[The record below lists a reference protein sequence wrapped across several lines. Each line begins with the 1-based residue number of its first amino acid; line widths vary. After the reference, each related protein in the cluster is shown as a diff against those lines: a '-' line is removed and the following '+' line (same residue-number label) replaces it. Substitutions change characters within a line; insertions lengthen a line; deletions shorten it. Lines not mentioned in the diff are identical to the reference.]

1 MTDDTVGAPPR
12 RAQEAG
18 DDAVVPPGPL
28 RSPETAEP
36 ANASSR
42 QLFRNFAS
50 GYLGLA
56 ISLLLSFFLT
66 PIVLRELGR
75 SDFGLWVVITSL
87 GTYIGLLDAG
97 VATAAVQQIASS
109 IAVGDEDRLAKIL
122 ATAQVFFM
130 VTSLLAVAACAV
142 FVPFLGEV
150 FGVARHSLPSA
161 QVGLVLMGV
170 FTGFG
175 FLTSVPK
182 ASLYGGGRS
191 DRITVIGIGLAIAT
205 QGGQIAVVVLGGGL
219 VGLFAVSA
227 AGGLVG
233 LVATTYVARRTGLMR
248 PGRGRPT
255 RAVLGQLLRS
265 AWRNVVIAVAGT
277 VAWNLDTVVIGLIL
291 PIGQVAPYSIALST
305 SNFTNSISSSGTA
318 LLLPSYAHSSALHD
332 QERQFRLYSKAV
344 LFSMAITIPL
354 VVALIA
360 FGQALLRLWL
370 GTVPDHTYQ
379 VLVALNVMILLGV
392 PGGQSFFLLVGIG
405 RNGLLAALALPA
417 AISNIGFSVAA
428 TFWLGPVGPA
438 IGSLPQVLIL
448 EFVILPVVCCRTLGV
463 AVKRYALEALLPL
476 GVPLAVSVAA
486 AGLMLWLVGDGS
498 EAKAPFEAV
507 IVTVLAWAAFLAVVM
522 RIDPAVRQVAH
533 QVLHRAA
540 PPERV
545 LP

>member
-1 MTDDTVGAPPR
+1 MTDDAVDAPSRRPASEPGAHGGGARPSMPT
-12 RAQEAG
+12 
-18 DDAVVPPGPL
+18 GPN
-28 RSPETAEP
+28 PP
-36 ANASSR
+36 ANASTR
-42 QLFRNFAS
+42 QLFRNVAS

-56 ISLLLSFFLT
+56 VALLLSFFLT

-75 SDFGLWVVITSL
+75 SDYGLWVVITSL

-109 IAVGDEDRLAKIL
+109 IAVGDDARLGQIL

-130 VTSLLAVAACAV
+130 VTGLLAVAGCAV
-142 FVPFLGEV
+142 FVPFLGAV
-150 FGVARHSLPSA
+150 FGVSRGSLPSA

-175 FLTSVPK
+175 FLTSIPR

-191 DRITVIGIGLAIAT
+191 DRMTVVGIGLAIAT
-205 QGGQIAVVVLGGGL
+205 QGGQIAVVLLGGGL
-219 VGLFAVSA
+219 VGLFVVSA

-248 PGRGRPT
+248 RGRHRPT

-265 AWRNVVIAVAGT
+265 GWRNVLIAVAGT
-277 VAWNLDTVVIGLIL
+277 IAWNLDT
-291 PIGQVAPYSIALST
+291 
-305 SNFTNSISSSGTA
+305 NFTNSISSSGTA

-332 QERQFRLYSKAV
+332 QDRQFRLYSKAV
-344 LFSMAITIPL
+344 LFSMALAIPL

-370 GTVPDHTYQ
+370 GAVPPHTYQ
-379 VLVALNVMILLGV
+379 VLVALNIMILLAQ
-392 PGGQSFFLLVGIG
+392 PGAQSFVLLVGIG

-417 AISNIGFSVAA
+417 AIGNLGLSVAA

-438 IGSLPQVLIL
+438 IGSLPQVVIL

-463 AVKRYALEALLPL
+463 AWRRYALEALLPL

-486 AGLMLWLVGDGS
+486 AGLLLWLMSNGS
-498 EAKAPFEAV
+498 ETKAPFEAV
-507 IVTVLAWAAFLAVVM
+507 IVAVLAWGAFLAVVI
-522 RIDPAVRQVAH
+522 RIDPAVRQVAR
-533 QVLHRAA
+533 QALHRPA
-540 PPERV
+540 PPER
-545 LP
+545 LQP